1 MAFSKVKVGGLADD
15 SVTAANIDDDGT
27 GYTVGNLTNSGTL
40 QQTGQATFGSGGTNW
55 TLPTARGTDK
65 YVLQINGTTGAAD
78 WQESLTAPEISGHN
92 FDVSGSTDDGGINA
106 YEAPY
111 ELTGTTNAT
120 TTISA
125 INTTNL
131 LVGQYI
137 SGAGIPA
144 DTTISAIPSPGS
156 SGSITISNQVTIAGT
171 QTGVALKIQKTPGE
185 KNGGKV
191 TLTGAN
197 FGATI
202 GELTVSI
209 TNASGGVIANASYL
223 SGLSGGDTIT
233 AEWTGT
239 EGTYSTD
246 LTSSYVGSI
255 YFKITKSGLSS
266 NVHNTNT
273 TLTSDPSATAL
284 SGSSQTGG
292 DRSPL
297 FTTTDAPSASSLG
310 GYGGRT
316 LGGAQTS
323 NTKLLLNFDR
333 NGGTDIE
340 DSSNIGG
347 DGNKIT
353 AAGAAAIKASPF
365 GDGKSAMFFDG
376 SNDILRVGSSAD
388 FGLGSGA
395 FTVEGWA
402 YKSSATNASGVIFS
416 TRTDSSGWSTEWQ
429 LRMHSNGYF
438 TWFANGGGSS
448 EKAFSN
454 FSYALNTWYHFALV
468 RDSNNTIELFI
479 NGTSRGTHTDS
490 TNYNVAKELQIGAQY
505 TSSSDNWFNG
515 YLDELRIVKG
525 TAVYTSDFDVPTS
538 RLTAITNTKLLIHS
552 NQTYDSSDSNH
563 HVIAS
568 GAIPKSDQS
577 KYGESSW
584 YFDGSDD
591 HLEIAHN
598 TDFDFGAGASG
609 STTNDFTIECW
620 FKRTVNNTSYQALLG
635 KGNDTGNT
643 QYTDAWFIACLLYT
657 SPSPRDGL
665 LSRMPSSA

>member
-40 QQTGQATFGSGGTNW
+40 QQTGQVTLGSGGTNW
-55 TLPTARGTDK
+55 SLPTSRGTDK

-78 WQESLTAPEISGHN
+78 WAESLTAPEISGHN

-111 ELTGTTNAT
+111 EYTGTTNAT

-125 INTTNL
+125 LSSTDGL
-131 LVGQYI
+131 LAGQYI

-144 DTTISAIPSPGS
+144 DTTIVSVD
-156 SGSITISNQVTIAGT
+156 SGASTMVISNAVTVSGT

-197 FGATI
+197 FGTTI
-202 GELTVSI
+202 GEITVAI
-209 TNASGGVIANASYL
+209 TNSAGSVIANASYL
-223 SGLSGGDTIT
+223 SGLSGGNTIT

-239 EGTYSTD
+239 EGNYSTD
-246 LTSSYVGSI
+246 LTSSYTDSI
-255 YFKITKSGLSS
+255 YFKMTKSGLSS

-273 TLTSDPSATAL
+273 TLTSDPAVTAL

-292 DRSPL
+292 DI
-297 FTTTDAPSASSLG
+297 FTDPTSSSLG
-310 GYGGRT
+310 EYGGRIA
-316 LGGAQTS
+316 GGGQDS

-333 NGGTDIE
+333 GGGTDIE

-347 DGNKIT
+347 DGHKVT
-353 AAGAAAIKASPF
+353 ANGNAVIKASPF

-376 SNDILRVGSSAD
+376 SNDILRVGSSVD

-395 FTVEGWA
+395 FTIEGWA
-402 YKSSATNASGVIFS
+402 YKSSATNSSGVIFS
-416 TRTDSSGWSTEWQ
+416 TRTNSSGWSTEWQ

-479 NGTSRGTHTDS
+479 NGTSRGTHIDN

-525 TAVYTSDFDVPTS
+525 TAVYTGDFDVPTS
-538 RLTAITNTKLLIHS
+538 RLSATQSNQGTNIADITGTATKLLIRGGRDVGHIDLGS
-552 NQTYDSSDSNH
+552 NNPATQTIDLSQYSAGSIYTVYFSAINTNNVISSYGYLHWNGSSQVTKVTYNYDASFTDVSSTGTGALSGTGGQVASSHGDS
-563 HVIAS
+563 VTLIIII
-568 GAIPKSDQS
+568 G
-577 KYGESSW
+577 
-584 YFDGSDD
+584 
-591 HLEIAHN
+591 
-598 TDFDFGAGASG
+598 
-609 STTNDFTIECW
+609 
-620 FKRTVNNTSYQALLG
+620 
-635 KGNDTGNT
+635 
-643 QYTDAWFIACLLYT
+643 
-657 SPSPRDGL
+657 
-665 LSRMPSSA
+665 